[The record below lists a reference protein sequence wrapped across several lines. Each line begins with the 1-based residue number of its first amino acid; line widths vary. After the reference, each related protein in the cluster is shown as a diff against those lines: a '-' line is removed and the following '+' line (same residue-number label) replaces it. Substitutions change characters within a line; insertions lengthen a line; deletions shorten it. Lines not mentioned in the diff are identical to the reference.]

1 MNIFQ
6 TLMEKPWLTQ
16 PAGTGGFEPGEQ
28 VTSPPGRIALR
39 FFLAVVT
46 IIFFLLILTFL
57 SRSTYPDFQALAGQP
72 WQPLSDPWRLWL
84 NTGVL
89 LLSSVAMQWG
99 VFASRKTSFNITVI
113 AMALGGFFAV
123 LFLLG
128 QLWVWQN
135 LMSLGY
141 YMAANPANSYFYLFT
156 TMHGLHLV
164 GGLVALG
171 GVTWRLWQGVSSE
184 KTTASMELC
193 ATYWHFLLL
202 VWLVLF
208 GLLASS
214 PDTYATLAKLC
225 GFLR

>member
-1 MNIFQ
+1 M
-6 TLMEKPWLTQ
+6 
-16 PAGTGGFEPGEQ
+16 
-28 VTSPPGRIALR
+28 R

-46 IIFFLLILTFL
+46 MVFFLFILTFL

-72 WQPLSDPWRLWL
+72 WQPFTDPTLLWV
-84 NTGVL
+84 NTVFL
-89 LLSSVAMQWG
+89 FLSSIAMQWG
-99 VFASRKTSFNITVI
+99 VVAARKLHFKTTAI
-113 AMALGGFFAV
+113 AISLGGFFAI

-128 QLWVWQN
+128 QLWVWRH

-141 YMAANPANSYFYLFT
+141 YVASNPANSYFYLFT
-156 TMHGLHLV
+156 TMHGLHLL

-171 GVTWRLWQGVSSE
+171 GVILHLWRGASPE
-184 KTTASMELC
+184 KTAASIALC

-208 GLLASS
+208 SLLASS
-214 PDTYATLAKLC
+214 PETYKTLAELC